1 MFRILLVDD
10 DNDFRTHVK
19 QTLESAGYTNVNEAN
34 NGLEGMSMLGEADL
48 VMTDLS
54 MPAMGGVS
62 FVREIRSKPT
72 TKDLP
77 VIVLTSANTVETVHR
92 IVRLG
97 VSDYL
102 LKPFEQEMLIE
113 RVKTQERNS
122 KSRAGAR

>member
-10 DNDFRTHVK
+10 DNEFRTLVK
-19 QTLESAGYTNVNEAN
+19 QILESAGYTSVNEAH
-34 NGLEGMSMLGEADL
+34 NGLEGIAMLEEADL

-62 FVREIRSKPT
+62 FVREIRSKRE

-113 RVKTQERNS
+113 RVKTQERQS
-122 KSRAGAR
+122 RSRAGAR